1 MKKIDEISD
10 PKELMKYSEI
20 LFEAERYKEALLG
33 YQKIIKLKPDF
44 FEAWHKQ
51 GEVYYYLAMDRESIA
66 SFKKALQLKEDKLV
80 WFDMGMTYTEL
91 EEYENAQE
99 CFEKTLAL
107 DKNYTLAWNN
117 LGFTFS
123 RLGDQQKAVE
133 YFTRATEL
141 EPKDPYFWE
150 NLGIHY
156 YQMLKNYQEAAN
168 CYEKVIKLD
177 PKYPKVWEK
186 LFYSYTELKKGKK
199 VIQAIMNLI
208 KGYQE
213 NNDDLPISTILF
225 LLAVKDSEL
234 AQEVFSDNKLQ
245 KEVAKYAKASDA
257 AQEYN
262 RIAWSFF
269 MGKVYSKGTDFSRQ
283 AVIRDPQFAAFQD
296 TLACNLY
303 GLGKEENDKAL
314 LQDALKAFKEAIKY
328 QINDWDI
335 TWEIVSALCEI
346 LGNEDEL
353 LQKAAKYLEEQ

>member
-1 MKKIDEISD
+1 MKKLDEISD
-10 PKELMKYSEI
+10 PTELMKYSEMLI
-20 LFEAERYKEALLG
+20 EEERYEKALLG
-33 YQKIIKLKPDF
+33 VQKAIKLKPDF
-44 FEAWHKQ
+44 FEAWHMQ
-51 GEVYYYLAMDRESIA
+51 GDVYYNLYKDKEAITSY
-66 SFKKALQLKEDKLV
+66 KKALQLKEDKLV
-80 WFDMGMTYTEL
+80 WFDMGMAYSEL
-91 EEYENAQE
+91 EEYESAQE

-150 NLGIHY
+150 NLGVHY
-156 YQMLKNYQEAAN
+156 YQMLKNYQEAAK
-168 CYEKVIKLD
+168 CYEKVVKLD

-186 LFYSYTELKKGKK
+186 IFYSYTELKKGKK

-269 MGKVYSKGTDFSRQ
+269 MGKLYSIGTNFSRQ

-314 LQDALKAFKEAIKY
+314 LQ
-328 QINDWDI
+328 
-335 TWEIVSALCEI
+335 
-346 LGNEDEL
+346 
-353 LQKAAKYLEEQ
+353 